1 MRGTALTV
9 HIFAAKSAN
18 EFSFQKEISPNASG
32 ADLVFCQNCFYVVK
46 QLFRNDCGKN
56 IIIDAFIVSADTD
69 VFFKAQHLVD
79 SVHCKRS
86 SSIGNAFF
94 SKVLQNLFYGNP
106 LGVVLKDLPDNR
118 GLIFF
123 DINFFLF
130 YIIPVRNDAS

>member
-18 EFSFQKEISPNASG
+18 KLPLQEKISPNASG
-32 ADLVFCQNCFYVVK
+32 TNLVFCQNRFYVVK

-69 VFFKAQHLVD
+69 VFFKAQHLVN

-86 SSIGNAFF
+86 SFIGNAFF
-94 SKVLQNLFYGNP
+94 RKILQDLFYGNP
-106 LGVVLKDLPDNR
+106 LDVVLKDLPDDR